1 MDDKRELSFPAE
13 AADKRF
19 VTVGFRSPQPVVTM
33 DHRQRETPGPGQAME
48 ERQQRDRIRPA
59 RHRHD
64 QMLTGDEQR
73 LLTYRS
79 NKLSQQCWS
88 RGGPV
93 CRPHDRRLGDY
104 STTGLSAEY
113 AAS

>member
-1 MDDKRELSFPAE
+1 MDDKREISFPAE

-19 VTVGFRSPQPVVTM
+19 VTVGLRSPQPIVTM
-33 DHRQRETPGPGQAME
+33 DHRQRETPGPGEAME

-73 LLTYRS
+73 LLTHRS
-79 NKLSQQCWS
+79 NKLGQQCWLC
-88 RGGPV
+88 GGPGV
-93 CRPHDRRLGDY
+93 GLMIVV
-104 STTGLSAEY
+104 SETMVTGLLAEHD
-113 AAS
+113 AS